1 MVDDLEDLSPNMVVK
16 KDDIEHIIQKSKQKY
31 LNIINNLTDKIQDA
45 GCELSHPFDK
55 DSMIVKNTRAEEA
68 EAKLAEVRGF
78 IENCY
83 KNRKIPEI
91 DYRILLDKFDA

>member
-68 EAKLAEVRGF
+68 EATLNSIRIF
-78 IENCY
+78 IENLY
-83 KNRKIPEI
+83 KSRKIPEI
-91 DYRILLDKFDA
+91 DYRILLDRFSD